1 MTGTRDEG
9 RTIDARAAQGAPAKL
24 AYVDQARGIAI
35 LLVLL
40 VHANQHV
47 SNLSPVAHALAT
59 FGQSGVQLFFV
70 ASAFTLCL
78 SYGRSRN
85 GPPALGSFWLK
96 RIFRIAPM
104 YYAGIL
110 LYLSAHLLVQWH
122 DHGPTALLA
131 PYTPGNL
138 LANLLMIHGFV
149 PSANNSIVPGGWSI
163 GTEMAFYLCFPLL
176 FHVFQRVRGHG
187 VLWLGWPLLIAACV
201 NVAAQAWLHRGLGI
215 DNDNNTFLFYNLL
228 NQMPVFLIG
237 MLFYFLTEDAR
248 RPALRAPR
256 RVLVMGMIAGAASTA
271 ALWLSSHDL
280 AFAFVP
286 MALGATFAC
295 LLALMRRARQ
305 GLDWLAAVG
314 RLSYSIYV
322 VHFVITWITM
332 DLVNRAMTDGTLPEI
347 RWLTGFV
354 FVAGASVVV
363 ARWTERAIE
372 KPGIALGARVI
383 DLYRRGAFSVRGTRP
398 AVAR

>member
-1 MTGTRDEG
+1 MTDTRDEG
-9 RTIDARAAQGAPAKL
+9 RTIDARTAHHAPAKL
-24 AYVDQARGIAI
+24 AYVDQARGLAI

-47 SNLSPVAHALAT
+47 SDLSPVAHALAT

-96 RIFRIAPM
+96 RVFRIAPM

-110 LYLSAHLLVQWH
+110 LYLCAHLLVQWREQ
-122 DHGPTALLA
+122 GSAALLA

-138 LANLLMIHGFV
+138 LANLLMVHGFV
-149 PSANNSIVPGGWSI
+149 PSANNTIVPGGWSI

-187 VLWLGWPLLIAACV
+187 LLWLGWPLLIAACV

-256 RVLVMGMIAGAASTA
+256 RVLVMGMIAGAASTT

-305 GLDWLAAVG
+305 GLDWLAVVG

-332 DLVNRAMTDGTLPEI
+332 DLVNRAMTDSTLPEI

-354 FVAGASVVV
+354 VVAGASLVV

-383 DLYRRGAFSVRGTRP
+383 ELCRRGAFGVRGTRP